1 MKKSVYEEF
10 WLEEP
15 SALKNYESEEFSVV
29 KIFFILK
36 NFWLKYTMAA
46 CAGVA
51 IVNVS
56 KYSKGWLGKGWIFGG
71 GHFKGWPRGGLGF

>member
-1 MKKSVYEEF
+1 M
-10 WLEEP
+10 
-15 SALKNYESEEFSVV
+15 
-29 KIFFILK
+29 

-51 IVNVS
+51 MVNVS

-71 GHFKGWPRGGLGF
+71 GYFKGWLRGGLGF